1 MVVNKLQWLQV
12 YRKFLIL
19 SSCRIP
25 HPSSHNVTHYEPLFF
40 RNTFM
45 NKINSHLFDCSVK
58 SCKNKSSDSDF
69 IFIQI
74 HNAHKKREDLYL
86 SSLDKWK
93 DVSLE
98 FIFTNDVLNLQ
109 DRLWWSQH
117 LQFPRPPF
125 FLWQFLTVDDPRG
138 ASVGQSEASIEAPDQ
153 WEVEFIPGL
162 MIILVSSGDCTYPV
176 SQDIAVPHGKI
187 KKGRITFKNFVY

>member
-1 MVVNKLQWLQV
+1 MLRVRAWVKSTQSFCFYHPAEFPIKAYNVN
-12 YRKFLIL
+12 
-19 SSCRIP
+19 
-25 HPSSHNVTHYEPLFF
+25 HYEPLFF
-40 RNTFM
+40 SNTFM

-109 DRLWWSQH
+109 DQLWWSQH

-125 FLWQFLTVDDPRG
+125 FLWQFLTVDDSRG
-138 ASVGQSEASIEAPDQ
+138 VLCWPIRSLPWGPWPMRGRVHPWTDDNSGVL
-153 WEVEFIPGL
+153 WWLHIP
-162 MIILVSSGDCTYPV
+162 
-176 SQDIAVPHGKI
+176 SQPGHCCAAW
-187 KKGRITFKNFVY
+187 KKREDHFKNFVY